1 VPVSAFSEPAPG
13 AADAKDRYPGE
24 VHWYDL
30 PDDDAELEDEWPEA
44 PPRARGVRWRLPRV
58 LGNLPRST
66 RG

>member
-1 VPVSAFSEPAPG
+1 VPGSAYSEISG
-13 AADAKDRYPGE
+13 DDAEKHRYPGE

-44 PPRARGVRWRLPRV
+44 PPRARGVLWRLPRV
-58 LGNLPRST
+58 LGNLPRTT